1 MKTSVM
7 AAAVLLV
14 ATAGAA
20 PAFAAGSVQRGK
32 IIAETN
38 CGGCHALGTTGE
50 SPNPKSPPFRTL
62 SKKFKLENLEESLAE
77 GITVGHQGMEM
88 PEFQFDPPQIDD
100 FISYLKSINQ
110 P

>member
-1 MKTSVM
+1 MKHPFI
-7 AAAVLLV
+7 V
-14 ATAGAA
+14 AGVIGAIA
-20 PAFAAGSVQRGK
+20 LGILPAHAAGNVQRGK

-38 CGGCHALGTTGE
+38 CGGCHALGTTGA
-50 SPNPKSPPFRTL
+50 SPNAKSPPFRTL

-100 FISYLKSINQ
+100 FIAYLKSVNQ

>member
-1 MKTSVM
+1 MKTSFM
-7 AAAVLLV
+7 AAVVGASLVL
-14 ATAGAA
+14 GASSA
-20 PAFAAGSVQRGK
+20 WAAGSVERGK

-38 CGGCHALGTTGE
+38 CGGCHALGTTGD
-50 SPNPKSPPFRTL
+50 SPNAKSPPFRML

-77 GITVGHQGMEM
+77 GITVGHEGKDM

-100 FISYLKSINQ
+100 FIAYLKSVNQ